1 MGQKVR
7 DNKPPLWVVNRLV
20 SPLIRRLLPTPLGR
34 LLPGVAL
41 LRFRGR
47 RSGTEY
53 SVATGIFDYRGAQL
67 SFTDGTWL
75 ANFHGGAPV
84 DVVRRGRLTR
94 AYGEAVSDPA
104 YVGPAIRSVLDSGT
118 SAMWL
123 GLKIDRNYQPTDEEL
138 TSLRTAVVIRPLGDE
153 GNHSA

>member
-1 MGQKVR
+1 MGQELR
-7 DNKPPLWVVNRLV
+7 NNQPPLWVVNRLV
-20 SPLIRRLLPTPLGR
+20 SPLMRRLLPTPVGR

-53 SVATGIFDYRGAQL
+53 TVVTGIFDYQGSQL

-84 DVVRRGRLTR
+84 DVVRRGRHTR

-104 YVGPAIRSVLDSGT
+104 YVGSAMRSVLDSGT
-118 SAMWL
+118 SPIWL

-138 TSLRTAVVIRPLGDE
+138 ASLRTAVVIRPLGDE
-153 GNHSA
+153 VNHSA